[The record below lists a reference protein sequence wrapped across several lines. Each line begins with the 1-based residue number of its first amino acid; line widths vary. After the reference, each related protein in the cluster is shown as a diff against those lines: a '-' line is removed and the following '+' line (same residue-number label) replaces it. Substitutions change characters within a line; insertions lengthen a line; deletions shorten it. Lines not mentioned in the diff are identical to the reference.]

1 MTKKNIYT
9 RYTWKNGGFGTEPV
23 MGGNIDKDKNLVNYL
38 DKVSYTNYRTIG
50 GKSFSINEYINKMD
64 KEIDELEKIIEI
76 YNKELK
82 ENCSD
87 ISKELYVL
95 IKMQG
100 YKPTKAVKEVAYT
113 RKMVEKGIWENH
125 YKKIKKY
132 L

>member
-1 MTKKNIYT
+1 
-9 RYTWKNGGFGTEPV
+9 
-23 MGGNIDKDKNLVNYL
+23 MGGDIEKDKNIVNYL
-38 DKVSYTNYRTIG
+38 DKVNYNNYRTIG
-50 GKSFSINEYINKMD
+50 GESFSINEYIDKMN

-82 ENCSD
+82 DNCSD
-87 ISKELYVL
+87 ISKELYIL

-100 YKPTKAVKEVAYT
+100 YNPTKAVNLIAKEKNILLRNVW
-113 RKMVEKGIWENH
+113 KNH

>member
-1 MTKKNIYT
+1 
-9 RYTWKNGGFGTEPV
+9 
-23 MGGNIDKDKNLVNYL
+23 MGGDIEKDKNIVNYL
-38 DKVSYTNYRTIG
+38 DKVNYNNYRTIG
-50 GKSFSINEYINKMD
+50 GKSFSLNEYIYKMD

-87 ISKELYVL
+87 ISKELYIL

-100 YKPTKAVKEVAYT
+100 YNPTKAVNLIAKEKNILLRNVW
-113 RKMVEKGIWENH
+113 KNH

>member
-1 MTKKNIYT
+1 MKKNIYT

-23 MGGNIDKDKNLVNYL
+23 MGGDIEKDKNIVNYL
-38 DKVSYTNYRTIG
+38 DKVNYNNYRTIG
-50 GKSFSINEYINKMD
+50 GESFSINEYIDKMN

-82 ENCSD
+82 DNCSD
-87 ISKELYVL
+87 ISKELYIL

-100 YKPTKAVKEVAYT
+100 YNPTKAVREISIKYNIAE
-113 RKMVEKGIWENH
+113 RNIWTPY
-125 YKKIKKY
+125 YKRIKKY

>member
-1 MTKKNIYT
+1 MKKNIYT
-9 RYTWKNGGFGTEPV
+9 HYTWKNGGFGTEPV
-23 MGGNIDKDKNLVNYL
+23 MGGDIEKDKNLINYL
-38 DKVSYTNYRTIG
+38 DKVNYNNYRTIG
-50 GKSFSINEYINKMD
+50 GESFSLNEYIYKMD

-95 IKMQG
+95 IKIQG
-100 YKPTKAVKEVAYT
+100 YNPTKAVKKVADT
-113 RKMVEKGIWENH
+113 RKMRENGIWENH

>member
-1 MTKKNIYT
+1 
-9 RYTWKNGGFGTEPV
+9 
-23 MGGNIDKDKNLVNYL
+23 MGGDIEKDKNLINYL
-38 DKVSYTNYRTIG
+38 DKVNYNNYRTIG
-50 GKSFSINEYINKMD
+50 GESFSINEYIDKMN

-82 ENCSD
+82 DNCSD

>member
-1 MTKKNIYT
+1 MKKNIYT

-23 MGGNIDKDKNLVNYL
+23 MGGDIEKDKNIVNYL
-38 DKVSYTNYRTIG
+38 DKVNYNNYRTIG
-50 GKSFSINEYINKMD
+50 GESFSINEYIDKMN

-82 ENCSD
+82 DNCSD
-87 ISKELYVL
+87 ISKELYIL
-95 IKMQG
+95 IKIQG
-100 YKPTKAVKEVAYT
+100 YNPTKAVNLIAKEKNILLRNVW
-113 RKMVEKGIWENH
+113 KNH

>member
-1 MTKKNIYT
+1 MKKNIYT
-9 RYTWKNGGFGTEPV
+9 HYTWKNGGFGTEPV
-23 MGGNIDKDKNLVNYL
+23 MGGDIEKDKNLINYL
-38 DKVSYTNYRTIG
+38 DKVNYNNYRTIG
-50 GKSFSINEYINKMD
+50 GESFSINEYIYKMD

-95 IKMQG
+95 IKIQG
-100 YKPTKAVKEVAYT
+100 YNPTKAVKKVADT
-113 RKMVEKGIWENH
+113 RRMEEKGIWQNH

>member
-1 MTKKNIYT
+1 
-9 RYTWKNGGFGTEPV
+9 
-23 MGGNIDKDKNLVNYL
+23 MGGNIQKDENLVNYL
-38 DKVSYTNYRTIG
+38 NRVYCTNYRTIG
-50 GKSFSINEYINKMD
+50 GKSFSLNEYIYKMD

-87 ISKELYVL
+87 ISKELYIL
-95 IKMQG
+95 IKMQV
-100 YKPTKAVKEVAYT
+100 YNPTTAVNLIAKEKNILLRNVW
-113 RKMVEKGIWENH
+113 KNH

>member
-1 MTKKNIYT
+1 
-9 RYTWKNGGFGTEPV
+9 
-23 MGGNIDKDKNLVNYL
+23 MGGDIEKDKNLVNYL
-38 DKVSYTNYRTIG
+38 DKVYYDNYRTIG
-50 GKSFSINEYINKMD
+50 GKSFSLNEYIYKMD

-95 IKMQG
+95 IKIQG
-100 YKPTKAVKEVAYT
+100 YNPTKAVKKVADT
-113 RKMVEKGIWENH
+113 RKMRENGIWENH

>member
-1 MTKKNIYT
+1 MKKNIYT

-23 MGGNIDKDKNLVNYL
+23 MGGDIEKDKNIVNYL
-38 DKVSYTNYRTIG
+38 DKVNYNNYRTIG
-50 GKSFSINEYINKMD
+50 GESFSINEYIDKMN

-82 ENCSD
+82 DNCSD
-87 ISKELYVL
+87 ISKELYIL

-100 YKPTKAVKEVAYT
+100 YNPTKAVNLIAKEKNILLRNVW
-113 RKMVEKGIWENH
+113 KNH

>member
-1 MTKKNIYT
+1 
-9 RYTWKNGGFGTEPV
+9 
-23 MGGNIDKDKNLVNYL
+23 MGGNIQKDENLVNYL
-38 DKVSYTNYRTIG
+38 NRVYCTNYRTIG
-50 GKSFSINEYINKMD
+50 GKSFSLNEYIYKMD

-95 IKMQG
+95 IKIQG
-100 YKPTKAVKEVAYT
+100 YNPSKAVRIMANKHGID
-113 RKMVEKGIWENH
+113 EKNVWVYH

-132 L
+132 IKK

>member
-1 MTKKNIYT
+1 
-9 RYTWKNGGFGTEPV
+9 
-23 MGGNIDKDKNLVNYL
+23 MGGNIQKDENLVNYL
-38 DKVSYTNYRTIG
+38 NRVYCTNYRTIG
-50 GKSFSINEYINKMD
+50 GKSFSLNEYIYKMD